1 MSEQQPP
8 TTSTATANQN
18 KPDDS
23 EPTPERQAELRAA
36 YEKDVAEGKA
46 SYEGVAIRTRGEL
59 LWVMRE
65 RGWSGWVHDLA
76 AGYKPANLS
85 GAHLNNANLSGA
97 NLIRANLRG
106 AHLEWANLRGA
117 DLTGAELDGANLDG
131 ADLDGA
137 DLTDAKGV

>member
-1 MSEQQPP
+1 M
-8 TTSTATANQN
+8 ADA
-18 KPDDS
+18 PDDS

-36 YEKDVAEGKA
+36 YEKNVAEGKA

-85 GAHLNNANLSGA
+85 GAHLNNANL
-97 NLIRANLRG
+97 
-106 AHLEWANLRGA
+106 RGA